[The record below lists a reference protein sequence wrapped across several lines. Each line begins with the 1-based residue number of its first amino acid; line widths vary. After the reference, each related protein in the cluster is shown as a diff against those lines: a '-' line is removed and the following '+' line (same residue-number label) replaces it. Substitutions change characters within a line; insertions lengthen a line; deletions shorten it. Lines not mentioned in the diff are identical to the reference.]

1 MTNYVTDPDLL
12 NELNGAPSS
21 KESAP
26 QSSADQGYVTDP
38 ALLTEL
44 NKGYVTDEE
53 LLKQLQSG
61 PVEPTG
67 DNLAQ
72 TAVQTALPAMYT
84 PGATGLGELA
94 KDVTKAVAPVAAN
107 AAKGAIAGYAKNP
120 LGAVTDAVLLHGGMP
135 PVYGTYKSIQGGWN
149 AIQAAKQVATNLGEM
164 FSQYAPGSV
173 DQAVKWVNALKPED
187 TIKFYEAAQK
197 DGLDK
202 TLKNFKAPDYLSKE
216 AATALNATK
225 DAIPSTFSKIGR
237 VVGPIARTL
246 GKVAGPAGLAMNAYD
261 AAEFAREADL
271 GGRLARGEGKLA
283 PQAYKGLLN
292 QNVSGYTPTAQ
303 EARNILDSG
312 DERTINIYGGRLKLT
327 GLASSGPNAVNSGY
341 AQQLKTL
348 GR

>member
-44 NKGYVTDEE
+44 NKDYVTDEE

-67 DNLAQ
+67 GDLAKAAIG
-72 TAVQTALPAMYT
+72 AVAPALYT
-84 PGATGLGELA
+84 PGATGIGELA
-94 KDVTKAVAPVAAN
+94 KDVGKAVVPVATN
-107 AAKGAIAGYAKNP
+107 AVKAAITGYARNP
-120 LGAVTDAVLLHGGMP
+120 LGAVADVALMGTGLPPAYGAV
-135 PVYGTYKSIQGGWN
+135 KSIQGGYD
-149 AIQAAKQVATNLGEM
+149 AFKAAKQVATNLGEM
-164 FSQYAPGSV
+164 FSQYAPGSA
-173 DQAVKWVNALKPED
+173 DEAVKWVNALKPED
-187 TIKFYEAAQK
+187 TVKFYEAAQK

-216 AATALNATK
+216 ATTALNATK
-225 DAIPSTFSKIGR
+225 DAIPTTFSKIGR
-237 VVGPIARTL
+237 VLGPIARTL
-246 GKVAGPAGLAMNAYD
+246 GKVAGPAGLAMNVYD

-271 GGRLARGEGKLA
+271 GGRLARGEAKLA
-283 PQAYKGLLN
+283 PKAYTGLLN

-303 EARNILDSG
+303 EARNILDSN
-312 DERTINIYGGRLKLT
+312 DDRTINIYGGRLRLE
-327 GLASSGPNAVNSGY
+327 GLASPGPNAIKSGY
-341 AQQLKTL
+341 VQQLKTL